1 LDRKKARMTPF
12 DLKDYL
18 VQRRVRIEDSLKA
31 LLKDRT
37 VPHSRVGEAVHYSLL
52 AGGKRL
58 RPILCLAACEAAGG
72 DANDAL
78 AAACAL
84 ELIHTYSLIH
94 DDLPAMDDD
103 ALRRGVATCHTKFD
117 EATAILAGDGMLTLA
132 FEVLSD
138 AWLGSQ
144 DRFGPA
150 EKIAVI
156 HRVASAAGIRGMVEG
171 QVRDIAAEGTELSLE
186 DLTELHRLKTG
197 ALIEAAVWCGGFLA
211 GAQDRF
217 LDQLGRY
224 GRSVGLAFQVTDD
237 ILNVA
242 GDPEK
247 LGKSVGTDAKRK
259 KSTYPSL
266 LGLSSSKT
274 WAREL
279 VKEAIDAVSEFDH
292 RAEPLRAIARYVVD
306 RQR

>member
-1 LDRKKARMTPF
+1 MAPMKAF
-12 DLKDYL
+12 DLKQYL
-18 VQRRVRIEDSLKA
+18 VRRRARIEGVLNA
-31 LLKDRT
+31 QFKDRIA
-37 VPHSRVGEAVHYSLL
+37 PDSRVGEAMQYSLL

-72 DANDAL
+72 DANAAL
-78 AAACAL
+78 PAACAL

-103 ALRRGVATCHTKFD
+103 ALRRGVATCHKRFD
-117 EATAILAGDGMLTLA
+117 EATAILAGDGLLTLA
-132 FEVLSD
+132 FEILSD
-138 AWLGSQ
+138 TWGES
-144 DRFGPA
+144 DRAGPA
-150 EKIAVI
+150 EKITVI
-156 HRVASAAGIRGMVEG
+156 HRLASAAGIHGMVEG
-171 QVRDIAAEGTELSLE
+171 QVRDIGAEGTALSLE

-211 GAQDRF
+211 GAQDR
-217 LDQLGRY
+217 LLTQLRRY
-224 GRSVGLAFQVTDD
+224 GRSLGLAFQVTDD

-266 LGLSSSKT
+266 LGLSPSKKF
-274 WAREL
+274 ACKL
-279 VKEAIDAVSEFDH
+279 VNEAIDALAGFDH
-292 RAEPLRAIARYVVD
+292 RAEPLRAIARYVAD

>member
-1 LDRKKARMTPF
+1 MNPF

-18 VQRRVRIEDSLKA
+18 AQRSALIEDSLNA

-37 VPHSRVGEAVHYSLL
+37 LPGSRGGEAIRYSLL

-58 RPILCLAACEAAGG
+58 RPILCLAACEAVGG
-72 DANDAL
+72 DANDVIPT
-78 AAACAL
+78 ACAL
-84 ELIHTYSLIH
+84 EMIHTYSLIH

-138 AWLGSQ
+138 TWVESQ
-144 DRFGPA
+144 GRFGPT
-150 EKIAVI
+150 EKIPVI

-171 QVRDIAAEGTELSLE
+171 QLRDIAAEGTELSLK

-197 ALIEAAVWCGGFLA
+197 ALIEASVWCGGFLA
-211 GAQDRF
+211 GAQDRL
-217 LDQLGRY
+217 LDELGRY

-237 ILNVA
+237 ILNVT

-266 LGLSSSKT
+266 LGLSSSIT

-279 VKEAIDAVSEFDH
+279 VKEAIDAVSRFDH
-292 RAEPLRAIARYVVD
+292 QAEPLRAIARYVAD
-306 RQR
+306 RKR

>member
-1 LDRKKARMTPF
+1 MNPF

-31 LLKDRT
+31 LLNDRT
-37 VPHSRVGEAVHYSLL
+37 VPNSRVGEAIRYSLL

-117 EATAILAGDGMLTLA
+117 EATAIMAGDGMLTLA

-138 AWLGSQ
+138 TWVESQ
-144 DRFGPA
+144 NRFGPS

-171 QVRDIAAEGTELSLE
+171 QMRDIAAEGSALSLE

-197 ALIEAAVWCGGFLA
+197 VLIEAAVWCGGFLA
-211 GAQDRF
+211 GAQDHL
-217 LDQLGRY
+217 LDELGRY

-279 VKEAIDAVSEFDH
+279 VKEAIDAVSGFDH
-292 RAEPLRAIARYVVD
+292 RAEPLRAIARYVAD